1 MNSKKSVKKTKSS
14 PELEKLEKKIEDL
27 KAKSQDLTAQK
38 QKSMTPISADSLD
51 KMTPKQSTNSL
62 ADLKKKLNN
71 TKITKTEPKK
81 DEKAKIVQ
89 NVQNMQNQTNLVKMP
104 EITSK
109 VEKQAENKIIEGKLT
124 ENEHKEMSR
133 KNPFGDFS

>member
-38 QKSMTPISADSLD
+38 QKSVTPISADSLD

-71 TKITKTEPKK
+71 TKTTKTEPKK

-89 NVQNMQNQTNLVKMP
+89 NVQNQTNLVKMP